1 MTETSDRTGGVE
13 NRFPRHPRSV
23 GRARAALRSQLSA
36 WGVEGD
42 AADNA
47 ELLISEL
54 MTNAVRHARVP
65 HGREIE
71 ARFALTGRLLR
82 LEVSDAS
89 ERLPVPAQAGAEAE
103 GGRGLALVAALS
115 HDWGIRPREGVGK
128 CVWALLEL
136 AGGPRP
142 SAVTA
147 SVPVTVPASVRAVSP
162 APASSAATT
171 ATTTA
176 DAGTGSR
183 SC

>member
-13 NRFPRHPRSV
+13 TRFPRHPRSV
-23 GRARAALRSQLSA
+23 GRARAVLRTQLSA

-42 AADNA
+42 AADSA

-71 ARFALTGRLLR
+71 TRFALTGRLLR

-89 ERLPVPAQAGAEAE
+89 DRLPVPAQAGAEAE
-103 GGRGLALVAALS
+103 GGRGLALVAALA
-115 HDWGIRPREGVGK
+115 HDWGVRPREGVGK

-136 AGGPRP
+136 TGAPGL
-142 SAVTA
+142 V
-147 SVPVTVPASVRAVSP
+147 SVRAAAAPHAPSVPP
-162 APASSAATT
+162 APAVEARAA
-171 ATTTA
+171 
-176 DAGTGSR
+176 R
-183 SC
+183 RRC

>member
-23 GRARAALRSQLSA
+23 GRARAALRTQLSA
-36 WGVEGD
+36 WGVKGD
-42 AADNA
+42 AADSA

-71 ARFALTGRLLR
+71 ARFELTGRLLR

-89 ERLPVPAQAGAEAE
+89 DRLPVPAQAGADAE

-115 HDWGIRPREGVGK
+115 YDWGIRPREGVGK

-142 SAVTA
+142 
-147 SVPVTVPASVRAVSP
+147 VTVPASVRTLSRHP
-162 APASSAATT
+162 AAPGRPGPA
-171 ATTTA
+171 A

-183 SC
+183 SR

>member
-13 NRFPRHPRSV
+13 TRFPRHPRSV
-23 GRARAALRSQLSA
+23 GRARAVLRTHLSA

-42 AADNA
+42 TADSA

-71 ARFALTGRLLR
+71 ARFTLTGRLLR

-89 ERLPVPAQAGAEAE
+89 DRLPVPAQAGTEAE
-103 GGRGLALVAALS
+103 GGRGLALVAALAR
-115 HDWGIRPREGVGK
+115 DWGVRHREGVGK

-136 AGGPRP
+136 TGAPGP
-142 SAVTA
+142 V
-147 SVPVTVPASVRAVSP
+147 SVRAAAPPPAPSAPP
-162 APASSAATT
+162 APAVEART
-171 ATTTA
+171 A
-176 DAGTGSR
+176 R
-183 SC
+183 RWC